1 MKKALAGIG
10 VTLLVTVLLFGQH
23 ITGYTTVFSEWVLNS
38 LIDNTPIGSHTPSS
52 GAFTT
57 SSASGGF
64 AGNLTGNASTAT
76 TLAADPSFTCTPGSY
91 PAGIVAN
98 GNATNCQ
105 NSITGNSA
113 TTTQLAAAGSNCG
126 STIPA
131 YGIDANGNA
140 LCTTPS
146 ASILTQGLT
155 ISSGACTASGAET
168 YCSITN
174 QSWPVAFVDSNY
186 FTTCSFTGIP
196 TGTGSH
202 PGMYGPYTIAQ
213 TASQI
218 SVEVQAGS
226 GSAGGNIT
234 SPLIRCIGFHP

>member
-91 PAGIVAN
+91 AAGIVAN

-113 TTTQLAAAGSNCG
+113 TSTLAATATQLASVTPCGTGKYGGGITVAGASTGCGPLWLMG
-126 STIPA
+126 STSTVTA
-131 YGIDANGNA
+131 TGSAANSVGSA
-140 LCTTPS
+140 TITWPS
-146 ASILTQGLT
+146 PQFSGGVYMAVCSGTNP
-155 ISSGACTASGAET
+155 SGAPQAI
-168 YCSITN
+168 SIIS
-174 QSWPVAFVDSNY
+174 Q
-186 FTTCSFTGIP
+186 
-196 TGTGSH
+196 TGSAI
-202 PGMYGPYTIAQ
+202 GVQFVNG
-213 TASQI
+213 TASQAVV
-218 SVEVQAGS
+218 SSYGT
-226 GSAGGNIT
+226 IT
-234 SPLIRCIGFHP
+234 CWGQQ